1 MKAFLIDLLRD
12 SPDPIRSRNLARE
25 YLQARILEALQ
36 HSGAMIPLAFQGG
49 TALRFLYN
57 IARFSEDLDFAL
69 ERTDSNYDFRTYL
82 KAIQSVFTAEGYNVQ
97 VKVSD
102 QKTVHSAFVRFYG
115 LPYELKLS
123 PQPTEALSVKIKVDT
138 HPPIGAGLEVDLVR
152 RYIPLRIQHHD
163 RASLLAGKLHAIL
176 QREYAKGRDLYDLM
190 WYLSDPNWPEPN
202 LPLLRNALAQTN
214 WQGQQPASENWR
226 GLVFGRLQ
234 SLDWS
239 AALADVRPFLERPEE
254 IELLTLENMRR
265 LLRQEATPAE

>member
-1 MKAFLIDLLRD
+1 MKAFLLDLLRE

-36 HSGAMIPLAFQGG
+36 RSGGMIPLAFQGG

-69 ERTDSNYDFRTYL
+69 ERPTAHYDFRAYL
-82 KAIQSVFTAEGYNVQ
+82 KEIQSTFTSEGYNVQ

-102 QKTVHSAFVRFYG
+102 LKTVHSAFIRFYS

-123 PQPTEALSVKIKVDT
+123 TQPTEALSVKIEVDT
-138 HPPIGAGLEVDLVR
+138 NPPKGAELEVDLVR
-152 RYIPLRIQHHD
+152 RYIPLRLQHHD

-190 WYLSDPNWPEPN
+190 WYLSDPGWPEPN
-202 LPLLRNALAQTN
+202 LVLLGYALAQTG
-214 WQGQQPASENWR
+214 WQGPQPIQENWR
-226 GLVFGRLQ
+226 DLIFNRLK
-234 SLDWS
+234 SLDWG
-239 AALADVRPFLERPEE
+239 AALADVRPFLERPGE

-265 LLRQEATPAE
+265 LLQQ